1 VRDAVPADDY
11 TPAAE
16 RLIGQFRTL
25 WDTLRA
31 DVPDVAAFMA
41 AHGVQCPLAIRRLVH
56 SGLPATVEHAA
67 GASGSGK
74 LGGGGGGGAPNAAV
88 AVAACVQAFITAMDS
103 LRLNMV
109 AADQVH
115 PLLTELAG
123 ALARVPG
130 LPPDWGGR
138 ARVKAWV
145 ATVHGMPAAKELP
158 PDDVRQLL
166 FDLESSYN
174 DFMATLSGG
183 G

>member
-1 VRDAVPADDY
+1 MRDAIPADAY
-11 TPAAE
+11 TAAAD

-25 WDTLRA
+25 WATLRD

-41 AHGVQCPLAIRRLVH
+41 RHGASCPLAVKRLIY
-56 SGLPATVEHAA
+56 SGLPATVEHGGPPGGA
-67 GASGSGK
+67 GRA
-74 LGGGGGGGAPNAAV
+74 GGGGAPGGNAAV
-88 AVAACVQAFITAMDS
+88 AVAAAVQAFITAMDS

-130 LPPDWGGR
+130 LPPDWAAR

-145 ATVHGMPAAKELP
+145 ATVHGMPAAKELA

-174 DFMATLSGG
+174 DFMATLASG
-183 G
+183 

>member
-1 VRDAVPADDY
+1 MRDAIPADAY
-11 TPAAE
+11 TAAAD

-25 WDTLRA
+25 WETLRE

-41 AHGVQCPLAIRRLVH
+41 RHGVQCPLAIKRLIY
-56 SGLPATVEHAA
+56 SGLPATVEHGGPPGGSGRHGA
-67 GASGSGK
+67 GAP
-74 LGGGGGGGAPNAAV
+74 GGNAAV
-88 AVAACVQAFITAMDS
+88 AVAAAVQAFITAMDS

-130 LPPDWGGR
+130 LAPDWGGR

-145 ATVHGMPAAKELP
+145 ATVHGMPAARELP
-158 PDDVRQLL
+158 ADDVRQLL

-174 DFMATLSGG
+174 DFMATLSGAG
-183 G
+183 

>member
-1 VRDAVPADDY
+1 MRDAIPADAY
-11 TPAAE
+11 TAAAE

-25 WDTLRA
+25 WETLRD

-41 AHGVQCPLAIRRLVH
+41 RHGVQCPLAVKRLIY
-56 SGLPATVEHAA
+56 SGLPATVEHGAGPPGGSSRHGGAA
-67 GASGSGK
+67 G
-74 LGGGGGGGAPNAAV
+74 GGNAAV
-88 AVAACVQAFITAMDS
+88 AVAAAVQAFITAMDS

-138 ARVKAWV
+138 ARVKTWV
-145 ATVHGMPAAKELP
+145 ATVHGMPAAKELA